1 MNRPKRFTL
10 KGFKRY
16 WFVCKDLQ
24 LFAFK
29 NRGDSGSGPAHQIPL
44 RGCEVTPDVNL
55 SQDKFGIRLEVPG
68 PDGMSEMWIRCD
80 SVSFLRPF
88 TPSYKKVT
96 ATTFSLLGWEQ
107 EAQYAKWMAACRLAA
122 KGKTMADASYDAE
135 VKSILAF
142 LAMQKPAPA
151 PAINPSSLDIQPD
164 DYVAPR
170 FIRKLKNK
178 VKQS

>member
-1 MNRPKRFTL
+1 MDPVRFRKFVESPL
-10 KGFKRY
+10 KKERE
-16 WFVCKDLQ
+16 
-24 LFAFK
+24 
-29 NRGDSGSGPAHQIPL
+29 I
-44 RGCEVTPDVNL
+44 
-55 SQDKFGIRLEVPG
+55 
-68 PDGMSEMWIRCD
+68 
-80 SVSFLRPF
+80 
-88 TPSYKKVT
+88 
-96 ATTFSLLGWEQ
+96 TTFFFFFSSQ

-178 VKQS
+178 VKQTCQL